1 MRRVDLGTL
10 EPYVMHPNPVPKMG
24 AGISEFEDDI
34 AINQSVVGSCA
45 NAQIEDLGVAAE
57 IVRER
62 KVASGMQWRVRSKT
76 SNFSLRTS
84 CNDVQHC
91 PL

>member
-1 MRRVDLGTL
+1 
-10 EPYVMHPNPVPKMG
+10 MHPDPVPKMG

-84 CNDVQHC
+84 CNDVQHY